1 MSMHML
7 CGPVPN
13 PKLLYQHI
21 EYKEQQRKQKSC
33 IRPANVR
40 IELARVLDPL

>member
-7 CGPVPN
+7 RGPVSN

-21 EYKEQQRKQKSC
+21 EYKEQQKKQKSC
-33 IRPANVR
+33 IRPAKVS
-40 IELARVLDPL
+40 IELARVFYPL